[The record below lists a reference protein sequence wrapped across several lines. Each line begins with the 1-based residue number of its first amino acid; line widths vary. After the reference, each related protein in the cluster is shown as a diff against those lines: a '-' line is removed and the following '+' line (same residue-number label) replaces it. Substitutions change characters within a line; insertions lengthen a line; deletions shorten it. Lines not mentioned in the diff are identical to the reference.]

1 LPGSRHYR
9 RARGPKSQGNPKEI
23 PVFETPLR
31 VRFGPFTVDTET
43 RQLLR
48 DNSDLHLSTKA
59 FDLLCGLVEHRPK
72 VLDKAALQARLWPD
86 TYVVDGNLNVLV
98 AEIRRVLDD
107 DAREPRFI
115 RTVHGVGY
123 AFCAEVSDGAAPRP
137 VARSMPCWL
146 AADSRTYRLAEGDT
160 LVGRDPDCDVWLDSP
175 SVSRRHARLA
185 VDSAA
190 RRVWLE
196 DLDSKN
202 GTFKGE
208 APVHGRVELSHGDV
222 LTFGSVEAT
231 LHSWH
236 ADTAAETKRIARK
249 PR

>member
-1 LPGSRHYR
+1 M
-9 RARGPKSQGNPKEI
+9 
-23 PVFETPLR
+23 R
-31 VRFGPFTVDTET
+31 VRFGPFTVDTEA

-48 DNSDLHLSTKA
+48 ETSGLHLSTKA

-72 VLDKAALQARLWPD
+72 VLDKAALHARLWPD

-123 AFCAEVSDGAAPRP
+123 AFCGEVSEEAP
-137 VARSMPCWL
+137 ARSGAKAMPCWL
-146 AADSRTYRLAEGDT
+146 VSGGRTYRLSDGDS

-175 SVSRRHARLA
+175 SVSRRHARIA
-185 VDSAA
+185 VDGAA
-190 RRVWLE
+190 RSVWLE

-202 GTFKGE
+202 GTFKGD
-208 APVHGRVELSHGDV
+208 APVDGRIELAHGDV
-222 LTFGSVEAT
+222 LTFGSVEVT

-236 ADTAAETKRIARK
+236 AVAAETKRIARK

>member
-1 LPGSRHYR
+1 
-9 RARGPKSQGNPKEI
+9 
-23 PVFETPLR
+23 VR
-31 VRFGPFTVDTET
+31 VRFGPFTVDAET

-48 DNSDLHLSTKA
+48 DASELHLSTKA
-59 FDLLCGLVEHRPK
+59 FDLLCGLLEHRPK

-123 AFCAEVSDGAAPRP
+123 AFCGEVSEGSQVRAAKT
-137 VARSMPCWL
+137 MPCWL
-146 AADSRTYRLAEGDT
+146 AADNRTYRLAEGEM

-175 SVSRRHARLA
+175 SVSRRHARIAIDGA
-185 VDSAA
+185 V

-202 GTFKGE
+202 GTFKGD
-208 APVHGRVELSHGDV
+208 APVHERVELTDGDV
-222 LTFGSVEAT
+222 VTFGSVEAT
-231 LHSWH
+231 LHSWN